1 MKKLKKF
8 SLIPSVQ
15 ILDAMAQKQLCGAL
29 DCDPS
34 VCHSKSSRYTCS
46 GYCVGYE
53 GFYGLCKWVG
63 KTSSCI
69 CEIIYIELPTPVL

>member
-15 ILDAMAQKQLCGAL
+15 ILDAMAQKQLCGAG
-29 DCDPS
+29 DDPN
-34 VCHSKSSRYTCS
+34 VCRYTCS
-46 GYCVGYE
+46 GYCVDYE
-53 GFYGLCKWVG
+53 GYSGVCKWVG
-63 KTSSCI
+63 KTSSCN